1 VKRALDAGHF
11 QGEPQRRISTRH
23 STTVVWLLCLCL
35 TLLCLPSNVVIA
47 QQPRPGEYQVKAAYI
62 YNFSHFVEWPAP
74 PSAGQVSPFAICV
87 LGKDPFGAVLD
98 RTLSGESIGTDNMIA
113 RRLSKPQEA
122 LGCRILFVGL
132 SEKDHLKEILGALG
146 KASVLTVSDIPRFSE
161 HGGMIGFVLEG
172 DKVRF
177 EVNLTNA
184 TDAGLAV
191 SSDLLKVAIAVR
203 RNRQSGA

>member
-1 VKRALDAGHF
+1 VKRAVDSRLFRGDRGGRAGLEASATIF
-11 QGEPQRRISTRH
+11 GSLCLCI
-23 STTVVWLLCLCL
+23 LLCL
-35 TLLCLPSNVVIA
+35 SSVQVDA
-47 QQPRPGEYQVKAAYI
+47 QASSLSEYQVEAVYL
-62 YNFSHFVEWPAP
+62 YNFSRFVEWPAQP
-74 PSAGQVSPFAICV
+74 TTERISTFAICV
-87 LGKDPFGAVLD
+87 LGKDPFGPVLD
-98 RTLSGESIGTDNMIA
+98 STLSGESVGADNLIA